1 MGVAADSAAYF
12 PMDSSVLPMLTNR
25 FQTNHGG
32 WRQVNGDADA
42 DKRIGMAISLQ
53 TVRLALARF
62 GGFLINVL
70 KQTLS
75 MPTAG

>member
-32 WRQVNGDADA
+32 RRQVSDGADA
-42 DKRIGMAISLQ
+42 DKRIGLATSLQ
-53 TVRLALARF
+53 TVKLVLARF

-70 KQTLS
+70 KQTFS
-75 MPTAG
+75 MPKAG